1 MTVLDHHYVDIA
13 LVRAFEELTGQTV
26 NLSSHESDGYTTSN
40 GLKGYFGA

>member
-26 NLSSHESDGYTTSN
+26 KLAHTRAMVT
-40 GLKGYFGA
+40 LRQTV